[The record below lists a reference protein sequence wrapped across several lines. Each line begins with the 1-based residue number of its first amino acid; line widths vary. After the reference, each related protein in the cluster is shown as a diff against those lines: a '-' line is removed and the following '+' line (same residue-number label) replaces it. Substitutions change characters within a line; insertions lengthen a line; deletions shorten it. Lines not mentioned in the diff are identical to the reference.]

1 MYAER
6 LPPHDVD
13 AEESVIGSILIDGDS
28 VNKIAPFLRS
38 SDFYSEKGRWCY
50 EAALA
55 LLERGEP
62 IDQVSVAHELSLHDR
77 LEGVGGTDYLGHLV
91 LVVPTSVHIEHYGRI
106 VQHTSIMRQLIRVGG
121 DIAAIGYESGPDPEA
136 SLSKAENL
144 LFRVRSGRGSSDFT
158 HIRDVLDTYIEE
170 SSALHDPEF
179 SHLAPIPTGFTDF
192 DKLLAGGLQR
202 SDFVVLAARP
212 SLGKSTLAFN
222 IARHAAGQ
230 GAMVGV
236 FSLEMSA
243 AQIVLRL
250 LSSEAGVDGYRLRLG
265 LLSDVEETR
274 QQDAIGALSDLPIYI
289 DDTPIQGIVEM
300 RGKARRLQTERGL
313 DMLVVDYL
321 QLISGTGRGDNRV
334 QEMGEISRSLK
345 GLARDLDIPI
355 LACSQLSRAVEQRPV
370 HRPLLSDLR
379 ESGSI
384 EQDSDVVAFIY
395 REDVYTTREEW
406 EKRNPSEQYPENI
419 AELIVSKHRNGSL
432 GTIPL
437 YFRSDVVRFESM
449 VQTSRSMEFA

>member
-13 AEESVIGSILIDGDS
+13 AEESVIGSVLIDGDS
-28 VNKIAPFLRS
+28 LNKIAPFLRS
-38 SDFYSEKGRWCY
+38 SDFYSERGRWCY
-50 EAALA
+50 EAILA

-62 IDQVSVAHELSLHDR
+62 IDQISVAHELSLHDR
-77 LEGVGGTDYLGHLV
+77 LEGVGGSDYLGHLV
-91 LVVPTSVHIEHYGRI
+91 SVVPTSVHIERYGRI
-106 VQHTSIMRQLIRVGG
+106 VHHTSIMRQLIRVGG
-121 DIAAIGYESGPDPEA
+121 DIAAIGYESGPDLEE
-136 SLSKAENL
+136 SLSRAENL

-179 SHLAPIPTGFTDF
+179 SHLAPIPTGFPDF
-192 DKLLAGGLQR
+192 DKLLAGGMQR

-230 GAMVGV
+230 GAVVGV

-250 LSSEAGVDGYRLRLG
+250 LSSEAGIDGYRLRLG
-265 LLSDVEETR
+265 LLSDAEETR
-274 QQDAIGALSDLPIYI
+274 QQDAIGALSDLPIHI

-313 DMLVVDYL
+313 DFLVVDYL

-355 LACSQLSRAVEQRPV
+355 LACSQLSRAVEQRPI

-419 AELIVSKHRNGSL
+419 AELIVSKHRNGPL

-437 YFRSDVVRFESM
+437 YFRNDVVRFESM
-449 VQTSRSMEFA
+449 VQTSRAAELA

>member
-13 AEESVIGSILIDGDS
+13 AEESVIGSVLIDGDS
-28 VNKIAPFLRS
+28 LNKIAPFLRS

-50 EAALA
+50 EAVLA

-62 IDQVSVAHELSLHDR
+62 IDQISVAHELSLHDR
-77 LEGVGGTDYLGHLV
+77 LEGVGGADYLGHLV
-91 LVVPTSVHIEHYGRI
+91 SVVPTSVHIEHYGRI
-106 VQHTSIMRQLIRVGG
+106 VHHASIMRQLIRVGG
-121 DIAAIGYESGPDPEA
+121 DIAAIGYESGPDPEE

-192 DKLLAGGLQR
+192 DKLLAGGMQR
-202 SDFVVLAARP
+202 SDFLVLAARP

-230 GAMVGV
+230 GAVVGV

-250 LSSEAGVDGYRLRLG
+250 LSSEAGIDGYRLRLG
-265 LLSDVEETR
+265 LLSDAEETR
-274 QQDAIGALSDLPIYI
+274 QQDAIGALSDLPIYM

-355 LACSQLSRAVEQRPV
+355 LACSQLSRAVEQRPIKK
-370 HRPLLSDLR
+370 PLLSDLR

-395 REDVYTTREEW
+395 REDIYTTREEW

-419 AELIVSKHRNGSL
+419 AELIVSKHRNGPL

-437 YFRSDVVRFESM
+437 YFRNEVVRFESM
-449 VQTSRSMEFA
+449 VQTSRAAEFA

>member
-1 MYAER
+1 M
-6 LPPHDVD
+6 
-13 AEESVIGSILIDGDS
+13 
-28 VNKIAPFLRS
+28 
-38 SDFYSEKGRWCY
+38 
-50 EAALA
+50 LA

-62 IDQVSVAHELSLHDR
+62 IDQISVAHELSLHDR

-91 LVVPTSVHIEHYGRI
+91 SVVPTSVHIEHYGRI
-106 VQHTSIMRQLIRVGG
+106 VHHASTMRQLIRVGG
-121 DIAAIGYESGPDPEA
+121 DIAAIGYESGPDLEE

-179 SHLAPIPTGFTDF
+179 SHLAPIPTGFKDF

-222 IARHAAGQ
+222 IAGHAAGQ
-230 GAMVGV
+230 GAVVGV

-250 LSSEAGVDGYRLRLG
+250 LSSEAGIDGSRLRFG
-265 LLSDVEETR
+265 LLKEEEEPR
-274 QQDAIGALSDLPIYI
+274 HQDAIGALSDLPIYI

-313 DMLVVDYL
+313 DVLVVDYL
-321 QLISGTGRGDNRV
+321 QLISGRGRGDNRV

-355 LACSQLSRAVEQRPV
+355 LACSQLSRAVEQRPT

-419 AELIVSKHRNGSL
+419 AELIISKHRTGQL
-432 GTIPL
+432 GMIPL
-437 YFRSDVVRFESM
+437 YFRKDVVRFESM
-449 VQTSRSMEFA
+449 VQASRAAELA

>member
-1 MYAER
+1 M
-6 LPPHDVD
+6 
-13 AEESVIGSILIDGDS
+13 
-28 VNKIAPFLRS
+28 
-38 SDFYSEKGRWCY
+38 
-50 EAALA
+50 
-55 LLERGEP
+55 RG
-62 IDQVSVAHELSLHDR
+62 VC
-77 LEGVGGTDYLGHLV
+77 
-91 LVVPTSVHIEHYGRI
+91 
-106 VQHTSIMRQLIRVGG
+106 
-121 DIAAIGYESGPDPEA
+121 SGP
-136 SLSKAENL
+136 
-144 LFRVRSGRGSSDFT
+144 
-158 HIRDVLDTYIEE
+158 I
-170 SSALHDPEF
+170 
-179 SHLAPIPTGFTDF
+179 
-192 DKLLAGGLQR
+192 
-202 SDFVVLAARP
+202 FVVLAARP

-230 GAMVGV
+230 GAVVGV

-250 LSSEAGVDGYRLRLG
+250 LSSEAGIDGYRLRLG
-265 LLSDVEETR
+265 LLSDSEETR
-274 QQDAIGALSDLPIYI
+274 QQDAIGALSDLPIYM

-355 LACSQLSRAVEQRPV
+355 LACSQLSRAVEQRPI

-395 REDVYTTREEW
+395 REDILRPGRCGRSGIRASSTLRTSPSLSCPSTATGNSARYLYTSGRMSSGSKVWCRRRGRRSSRRMAFGGLPRRVQYTPVPNPMFGTLLEQIDDVGELKCTLRLIWMLHRKRGYPKLVTLRELKSDRTLARSLAHLNDGRAIERAMGLAVKRGTFLEGTDGRSGDTVYVL
-406 EKRNPSEQYPENI
+406 NSEQGRAAMASGVKRP
-419 AELIVSKHRNGSL
+419 
-432 GTIPL
+432 
-437 YFRSDVVRFESM
+437 RSEW
-449 VQTSRSMEFA
+449 

>member
-13 AEESVIGSILIDGDS
+13 AEESVIGSVLIDGDS
-28 VNKIAPFLRS
+28 LNKIAPFLRS

-50 EAALA
+50 EAVLA

-77 LEGVGGTDYLGHLV
+77 LEGVGGADYLGHLV
-91 LVVPTSVHIEHYGRI
+91 SVVPTSVHIEHYGRI
-106 VQHTSIMRQLIRVGG
+106 VHHTSIMRQLIRVGG
-121 DIAAIGYESGPDPEA
+121 DIAAIGYESGPDPEE
-136 SLSKAENL
+136 SLTKAENL

-192 DKLLAGGLQR
+192 DKLLAGGMQR
-202 SDFVVLAARP
+202 SDFLVLAARP

-230 GAMVGV
+230 GAVVGV

-250 LSSEAGVDGYRLRLG
+250 LSSEAGIDGYRLRLG
-265 LLSDVEETR
+265 LLSDAEETR
-274 QQDAIGALSDLPIYI
+274 QQDAIGALSDLPIYM

-355 LACSQLSRAVEQRPV
+355 LACSQLSRAVEQRPIKK
-370 HRPLLSDLR
+370 PLLSDLR

-395 REDVYTTREEW
+395 REDIYTTREEW

-419 AELIVSKHRNGSL
+419 AELIVSKHRNGPL

-437 YFRSDVVRFESM
+437 YFRNEVVRFESM
-449 VQTSRSMEFA
+449 VQTSRAAEFA

>member
-1 MYAER
+1 M
-6 LPPHDVD
+6 PPHDVD
-13 AEESVIGSILIDGDS
+13 AEESVIGSVLIDGDS
-28 VNKIAPFLRS
+28 LNKIAPFLRS

-50 EAALA
+50 EAVLA

-62 IDQVSVAHELSLHDR
+62 IDQISVAHELSLHDR
-77 LEGVGGTDYLGHLV
+77 LEGVGGADYLGHLV
-91 LVVPTSVHIEHYGRI
+91 SVVPTSVHIEHYGRI
-106 VQHTSIMRQLIRVGG
+106 VHHASIMRQLIRVGG
-121 DIAAIGYESGPDPEA
+121 DIAAIGYESGPDPEE
-136 SLSKAENL
+136 SLTKAENL

-192 DKLLAGGLQR
+192 DKLLAGGMQR
-202 SDFVVLAARP
+202 SDFLVLAARP

-230 GAMVGV
+230 GAVVGV

-250 LSSEAGVDGYRLRLG
+250 LSSEAGIDGYRLRLG
-265 LLSDVEETR
+265 LLSDAEETR
-274 QQDAIGALSDLPIYI
+274 QQDAIGALSDLPIYM

-355 LACSQLSRAVEQRPV
+355 LACSQLSRAVEQRPIKK
-370 HRPLLSDLR
+370 PLLSDLR

-395 REDVYTTREEW
+395 REDIYTTREEW

-419 AELIVSKHRNGSL
+419 AELIVSKHRNGPL

-437 YFRSDVVRFESM
+437 YFRNEVVRFESM
-449 VQTSRSMEFA
+449 VQTSRAAEFA

>member
-1 MYAER
+1 M
-6 LPPHDVD
+6 PPHDVD
-13 AEESVIGSILIDGDS
+13 AEESVIGSVLIDGDS
-28 VNKIAPFLRS
+28 LNKIAPFLRS

-50 EAALA
+50 EAVLA

-62 IDQVSVAHELSLHDR
+62 IDQISVAHELSLHDR
-77 LEGVGGTDYLGHLV
+77 LEGVGGSDYLGHLV
-91 LVVPTSVHIEHYGRI
+91 SVVPTSVHIEHYGQI
-106 VQHTSIMRQLIRVGG
+106 VHHASMMRQLIRAGG
-121 DIAAIGYESGPDPEA
+121 DIAAIGYESGPDLEE

-144 LFRVRSGRGSSDFT
+144 LFRVRSGRGSRDFT
-158 HIRDVLDTYIEE
+158 HIREVLDTYIEE

-179 SHLAPIPTGFTDF
+179 SHLAPIPTGFIDF

-230 GAMVGV
+230 GAAVGV

-250 LSSEAGVDGYRLRLG
+250 LSSEAGIDGYRLRLG
-265 LLSDVEETR
+265 LLSDAEETR
-274 QQDAIGALSDLPIYI
+274 QQDAIGALSDIPVYI
-289 DDTPIQGIVEM
+289 DDTPIQGVVEM
-300 RGKARRLQTERGL
+300 RGKARRLQAERGL
-313 DMLVVDYL
+313 DLLVVDYL

-355 LACSQLSRAVEQRPV
+355 LACSQLSRAVEQRPS

-395 REDVYTTREEW
+395 REDIYTTREEW

-419 AELIVSKHRNGSL
+419 TELIVSKHRNGQL

-437 YFRSDVVRFESM
+437 YFRNDVVRFESM
-449 VQTSRSMEFA
+449 VQTSRAAEFA

>member
-1 MYAER
+1 M
-6 LPPHDVD
+6 PPHDVD
-13 AEESVIGSILIDGDS
+13 AEESVIGSVLIDGDS
-28 VNKIAPFLRS
+28 LNKIASFLRS

-50 EAALA
+50 EAVLA

-62 IDQVSVAHELSLHDR
+62 IDQISVAHELSLHDR
-77 LEGVGGTDYLGHLV
+77 LEGVGGTDFLGHLV
-91 LVVPTSVHIEHYGRI
+91 SVVPTSVHIEHYGRI
-106 VQHTSIMRQLIRVGG
+106 VHHASTMRQLIRVGG
-121 DIAAIGYESGPDPEA
+121 DIAAIGYESGPDLEE
-136 SLSKAENL
+136 SLSRAENL

-179 SHLAPIPTGFTDF
+179 SHLAPIPTGFKDF

-230 GAMVGV
+230 GAVVGV

-265 LLSDVEETR
+265 LLSDAEETR
-274 QQDAIGALSDLPIYI
+274 QQDAIGALSDLPIYM

-355 LACSQLSRAVEQRPV
+355 LACSQLSRAVEQRPIKK
-370 HRPLLSDLR
+370 PLLSDLR

-395 REDVYTTREEW
+395 REDIYTTREEW

-419 AELIVSKHRNGSL
+419 AELIVSKHRNGPL

-437 YFRSDVVRFESM
+437 YFRNEVVRFESM
-449 VQTSRSMEFA
+449 VQTSRAAEFA

>member
-13 AEESVIGSILIDGDS
+13 AEESVIGSVLIDGDS
-28 VNKIAPFLRS
+28 LNKISPFLRS
-38 SDFYSEKGRWCY
+38 SDFYSERGRWCY
-50 EAALA
+50 DAVLA

-62 IDQVSVAHELSLHDR
+62 IDQISVAHELSLHDR
-77 LEGVGGTDYLGHLV
+77 LEGVGGADYLGHLV
-91 LVVPTSVHIEHYGRI
+91 SVVPTSVHIEHYGRI
-106 VQHTSIMRQLIRVGG
+106 VHHASIMRQLIRVGG
-121 DIAAIGYESGPDPEA
+121 DIAAIGYESGPDLEE

-179 SHLAPIPTGFTDF
+179 SHLAPIPTGFADF

-222 IARHAAGQ
+222 IARHAAAQ
-230 GAMVGV
+230 GAVVGV

-250 LSSEAGVDGYRLRLG
+250 LSSEAGIDGYRLRLG
-265 LLSDVEETR
+265 LLSDAEETR

-313 DMLVVDYL
+313 DFLVVDYL

-355 LACSQLSRAVEQRPV
+355 LACSQLSRAVEQRPI

-419 AELIVSKHRNGSL
+419 AELIVSKHRNGPL

-437 YFRSDVVRFESM
+437 YFRNDVVRFESM
-449 VQTSRSMEFA
+449 VQASRAAELA

>member
-13 AEESVIGSILIDGDS
+13 AEESVIGSVLIDGDS
-28 VNKIAPFLRS
+28 LNKIAPFLRS

-50 EAALA
+50 EAVLA

-62 IDQVSVAHELSLHDR
+62 IDQISVAHELSLHDR
-77 LEGVGGTDYLGHLV
+77 LEGVGGTDFLGHLV
-91 LVVPTSVHIEHYGRI
+91 SVVPTSVHIEHYGRI
-106 VQHTSIMRQLIRVGG
+106 VHHASTMRQLIRVGG
-121 DIAAIGYESGPDPEA
+121 DIAAIGYESGPDLEE

-179 SHLAPIPTGFTDF
+179 SHLAPIPTGFKDF

-230 GAMVGV
+230 GAVVGV

-250 LSSEAGVDGYRLRLG
+250 LSSEAGINGYRLRLG
-265 LLSDVEETR
+265 LLSDAEETR
-274 QQDAIGALSDLPIYI
+274 QQDAIGALSDLPIYM

-355 LACSQLSRAVEQRPV
+355 LACSQLSRAVEQRPIKK
-370 HRPLLSDLR
+370 PLLSDLR

-395 REDVYTTREEW
+395 REDIYTTREEW

-419 AELIVSKHRNGSL
+419 AELIVSKHRNGPL

-437 YFRSDVVRFESM
+437 YFRNEVVRFESM
-449 VQTSRSMEFA
+449 VQTSRAAEFA

>member
-13 AEESVIGSILIDGDS
+13 AEESVIGSVLIDGDS
-28 VNKIAPFLRS
+28 LNKIAPFLRS

-50 EAALA
+50 EAVLA

-62 IDQVSVAHELSLHDR
+62 IDQISVAHELSLHDR

-91 LVVPTSVHIEHYGRI
+91 SVVPTSVHIEHYGRI
-106 VQHTSIMRQLIRVGG
+106 VHHASTMRQLIRVGG
-121 DIAAIGYESGPDPEA
+121 DIAAIGYESGPDLEE

-179 SHLAPIPTGFTDF
+179 SHLAPIPTGFKDF

-222 IARHAAGQ
+222 IARHAAGH
-230 GAMVGV
+230 GAVVGV

-250 LSSEAGVDGYRLRLG
+250 LSSEAGIDGYRLRLG
-265 LLSDVEETR
+265 LLSDAEETR
-274 QQDAIGALSDLPIYI
+274 QQDAIGALSDLPIYM

-355 LACSQLSRAVEQRPV
+355 LACSQLSRAVEQRPIKK
-370 HRPLLSDLR
+370 PLLSDLR

-419 AELIVSKHRNGSL
+419 AELIVSKHRNGPL

-437 YFRSDVVRFESM
+437 YFRNEVVRFESM
-449 VQTSRSMEFA
+449 VQTSRAAEFA

>member
-13 AEESVIGSILIDGDS
+13 AEESVIGSVLIDGDS
-28 VNKIAPFLRS
+28 LNKIAPFLRS

-50 EAALA
+50 EAVLA

-62 IDQVSVAHELSLHDR
+62 IDQISVAHELSLHDR

-91 LVVPTSVHIEHYGRI
+91 SVVPTSVHIEHYGRI
-106 VQHTSIMRQLIRVGG
+106 VHHASTMRQLIRVGG
-121 DIAAIGYESGPDPEA
+121 DIAAIGYESGPDLEE

-179 SHLAPIPTGFTDF
+179 SHLAPIPTGFKDF

-222 IARHAAGQ
+222 IARHAAGH

-250 LSSEAGVDGYRLRLG
+250 LSSEAGIDGYRLRLG
-265 LLSDVEETR
+265 LLSDAEETR
-274 QQDAIGALSDLPIYI
+274 QQDAIGALSDLPIYM

-355 LACSQLSRAVEQRPV
+355 LACSQLSRAVEQRPIKK
-370 HRPLLSDLR
+370 PLLSDLR

-419 AELIVSKHRNGSL
+419 AELIVSKHRNGPL

-437 YFRSDVVRFESM
+437 YFRNEVVRFESM
-449 VQTSRSMEFA
+449 VQTSRAAEFA

>member
-13 AEESVIGSILIDGDS
+13 AEESVIGSVLIDGDS
-28 VNKIAPFLRS
+28 LNKIAPFLRS

-50 EAALA
+50 EAVLA

-77 LEGVGGTDYLGHLV
+77 LEGVGGADYLGHLV
-91 LVVPTSVHIEHYGRI
+91 SVVPTSVHIEHYGRI
-106 VQHTSIMRQLIRVGG
+106 VHHTSIMRQLIRVGG
-121 DIAAIGYESGPDPEA
+121 DIAAIGYESGPDPEE
-136 SLSKAENL
+136 SLTKAENL

-192 DKLLAGGLQR
+192 DKLLAGGMQR
-202 SDFVVLAARP
+202 SDFLVLAARP

-230 GAMVGV
+230 GAVVGV

-250 LSSEAGVDGYRLRLG
+250 LSSEAGIDGYRLRLG
-265 LLSDVEETR
+265 LLSDAEETR
-274 QQDAIGALSDLPIYI
+274 QQDAIGALSDLPIYM

-355 LACSQLSRAVEQRPV
+355 LACSQLSRAVEQRPI

-419 AELIVSKHRNGSL
+419 AELIVSKHRNGPL

-437 YFRSDVVRFESM
+437 YFRNDVVRFESM
-449 VQTSRSMEFA
+449 VQASRAAEFA

>member
-6 LPPHDVD
+6 LPPNDVD
-13 AEESVIGSILIDGDS
+13 AEESVIGSVLIDGDS
-28 VNKIAPFLRS
+28 LNKIAPFLRS

-50 EAALA
+50 EAVLA

-62 IDQVSVAHELSLHDR
+62 IDQISVAHELSLHDR

-91 LVVPTSVHIEHYGRI
+91 SVVPTSVHIEHYGRI
-106 VQHTSIMRQLIRVGG
+106 VHHASTMRQLIRVGG
-121 DIAAIGYESGPDPEA
+121 DIAAIGYESGPDLEE

-230 GAMVGV
+230 GAVVGV

-250 LSSEAGVDGYRLRLG
+250 LSSEAGIVGHRLRVG
-265 LLSDVEETR
+265 LLSDAEETR
-274 QQDAIGALSDLPIYI
+274 QQDAIGALSDLPIYM

-321 QLISGTGRGDNRV
+321 QLISGTGRRDNRV

-355 LACSQLSRAVEQRPV
+355 LACSQLSRAIEQRPT

-395 REDVYTTREEW
+395 REDVNTTREEW

-419 AELIVSKHRNGSL
+419 AELIVSKHRNGPL

-437 YFRSDVVRFESM
+437 YFRNDVVRFESM
-449 VQTSRSMEFA
+449 VQASRAAEFA

>member
-1 MYAER
+1 M
-6 LPPHDVD
+6 PPHDVD
-13 AEESVIGSILIDGDS
+13 AEESVIGSVLIDGDS
-28 VNKIAPFLRS
+28 LNKIAPFLRS

-50 EAALA
+50 EAVLA

-62 IDQVSVAHELSLHDR
+62 IDQISVAHELSLHDR
-77 LEGVGGTDYLGHLV
+77 LEGVGGADYLGHLV
-91 LVVPTSVHIEHYGRI
+91 SVVPTSVHIEHYGRI
-106 VQHTSIMRQLIRVGG
+106 VHHASIMRQLIRVGG
-121 DIAAIGYESGPDPEA
+121 DIAAIGYESGPDPEE

-192 DKLLAGGLQR
+192 DKLLAGGMQR
-202 SDFVVLAARP
+202 SDFLVLAARP

-230 GAMVGV
+230 GAVVGV

-250 LSSEAGVDGYRLRLG
+250 LSSEAGIDGYRLRLG
-265 LLSDVEETR
+265 LLSDAEETR
-274 QQDAIGALSDLPIYI
+274 QQDAIGALSDLPIYM

-355 LACSQLSRAVEQRPV
+355 LACSQLSRAVEQRPIKK
-370 HRPLLSDLR
+370 PLLSDLR

-395 REDVYTTREEW
+395 REDIYTTREEW

-419 AELIVSKHRNGSL
+419 AELIVSKHRNGPL

-437 YFRSDVVRFESM
+437 YFRNEVVRFESM
-449 VQTSRSMEFA
+449 VQTSRAAEFA